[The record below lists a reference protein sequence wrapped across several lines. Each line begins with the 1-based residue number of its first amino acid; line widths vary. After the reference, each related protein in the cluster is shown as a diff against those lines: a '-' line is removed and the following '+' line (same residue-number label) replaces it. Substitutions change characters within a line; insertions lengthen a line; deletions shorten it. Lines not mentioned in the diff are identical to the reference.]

1 MVTGACSVVD
11 CFVCGRKN
19 TGGSDSLSIPDLSLV
34 KTDWEKRKVWQTRK
48 GGFLIELHFK

>member
-19 TGGSDSLSIPDLSLV
+19 TRGSDSLSFPNLSLV
-34 KTDWEKRKVWQTRK
+34 KTDWERVRF
-48 GGFLIELHFK
+48 GELGKEVFD